1 MSTPLASPRS
11 SGITIAAA
19 LQTARSRLE
28 GLSETARLDA
38 EILLA
43 RALNR
48 DRSYLRAWPERKL
61 SPDVEDRFHHLIE
74 RRQSGTPV
82 AYLFGEKEF
91 WSRTFRVSPDVLI
104 PRPETELL
112 VELALAATPASQTAD
127 ILDLGTGSGAI
138 AVTIAAERPAA
149 RVTATDLS
157 PGALNLAQENAVL
170 HGVRNVRFRLGDW
183 FDAVASD
190 EQFDLIVSNPPY
202 VADDDPHLNRG
213 DVRFEP
219 SLALT
224 GGLHGLD
231 AFRIIAREACD
242 YLKPHGQLI
251 LEHGFDQAD
260 SLADLLNEFGY
271 AEISRHS
278 DLQGHFRVTTARWE
292 PSSRSFSEQ
301 KHAR

>member
-112 VELALAATPASQTAD
+112 VELALLTLPASETAD
-127 ILDLGTGSGAI
+127 VLDRGTGSGCATSPPC
-138 AVTIAAERPAA
+138 AGCATGS
-149 RVTATDLS
+149 TAST
-157 PGALNLAQENAVL
+157 
-170 HGVRNVRFRLGDW
+170 R
-183 FDAVASD
+183 
-190 EQFDLIVSNPPY
+190 
-202 VADDDPHLNRG
+202 
-213 DVRFEP
+213 
-219 SLALT
+219 
-224 GGLHGLD
+224 
-231 AFRIIAREACD
+231 
-242 YLKPHGQLI
+242 
-251 LEHGFDQAD
+251 
-260 SLADLLNEFGY
+260 
-271 AEISRHS
+271 
-278 DLQGHFRVTTARWE
+278 
-292 PSSRSFSEQ
+292 SRSTWRRSPLVRTCRQ
-301 KHAR
+301 AT